1 MNQVVLLQNWSNVCE
16 KIHNNNLADWAQ
28 FSSVKDKL
36 VPQAMSDGFLLL
48 TIDTEFLRRWTID
61 NFQNAIQT
69 ALFLIFNKEYFVQI
83 ELDSTPYCP
92 PNRTQE
98 QTQIRNVSP
107 LQNQGIPT
115 STFTEDNIQTN
126 EFANVTGGS
135 PVINQPQP
143 GFSQGETQD
152 YLTTQVSGQQANNL
166 LNVAPVT
173 SSIPQQPANQSNFL
187 VEIDTEQNETI
198 PATSIAPSLTFE
210 SFVIGDS
217 NRMAYSMAVQVA
229 ENPGDKV
236 LNPLFIY
243 GKSGLGKTHLLRAI
257 QNYVLET
264 RPNAKVIYVDTNDL
278 VNDYTQAATEHDR
291 QKLSFINFRK
301 KYEEADL
308 LLIDD
313 VQFLQGKKQT
323 LDNVF
328 QILNNLVVAGK
339 QIVFSADRAP
349 KVIDIDERYT
359 SRFLQGGTCDIQP
372 PELETKIA
380 IIKSYIKEYNS
391 QSLNDHLWIPE
402 DIITFIAECSG
413 SNIRELKGAITMI
426 IYKYSFAGEEIDKEE
441 LKHTLLNH
449 FTSIKTNITVED
461 IQKII
466 ENYYKI
472 THADLVG
479 KSRAQNIAKPRQIA
493 FYLCRTVL
501 DLPYETLGKK
511 FNNHHSTVL
520 YGVNKIEQ
528 ELMRNRE
535 LAEEIEVLKKMIQ
548 DL

>member
-16 KIHNNNLADWAQ
+16 TIHNNNLADWAQ

-48 TIDTEFLRRWTID
+48 TIDTDFLRRWTID

-92 PNRTQE
+92 PNTQQNQ
-98 QTQIRNVSP
+98 QTTQNVSP
-107 LQNQGIPT
+107 HQNQGIPA
-115 STFTEDNIQTN
+115 STLN
-126 EFANVTGGS
+126 EANVQKTEFIPVAGGTS
-135 PVINQPQP
+135 AFNQPQSSP
-143 GFSQGETQD
+143 IQSGTFDVSQTQF
-152 YLTTQVSGQQANNL
+152 YNPQAATNPVQEAISVTPVSQPPS
-166 LNVAPVT
+166 NV
-173 SSIPQQPANQSNFL
+173 SNFSCDA
-187 VEIDTEQNETI
+187 VQEETI

-217 NRMAYSMAVQVA
+217 NRMTYSMAVQVA

-264 RPNAKVIYVDTNDL
+264 RPSAKVIYVDTNDL
-278 VNDYTQAATEHDR
+278 VNDYTQAAAEHDR
-291 QKLSFINFRK
+291 QKLSFSNFRK

-328 QILNNLVVAGK
+328 QILNNLVTSGK

-380 IIKSYIKEYNS
+380 IIKSYVKEYNN

-402 DIITFIAECSG
+402 DIITFIAQCSG

-426 IYKYSFAGEEIDKEE
+426 IYKYSFAGEDIDKEE

-466 ENYYKI
+466 EDYYKI

-535 LAEEIEVLKKMIQ
+535 LAEEIEVLKKLIQ

>member
-16 KIHNNNLADWAQ
+16 TIHNNNLADWAQ

-61 NFQNAIQT
+61 NFQNSIQT

-92 PNRTQE
+92 PNTQ
-98 QTQIRNVSP
+98 QTQQANQNENP

-115 STFTEDNIQTN
+115 STFNEGNIQKN
-126 EFANVTGGS
+126 EFIPVAGVT
-135 PVINQPQP
+135 PVFNQPQA
-143 GFSQGETQD
+143 GVAS
-152 YLTTQVSGQQANNL
+152 
-166 LNVAPVT
+166 NVAREATQPQLNNPQAAMNPMQEAAVVAPIT
-173 SSIPQQPANQSNFL
+173 QQPVNVANFSCEAVQ
-187 VEIDTEQNETI
+187 EEPI

-264 RPNAKVIYVDTNDL
+264 RPSAKVIYVDTNDL
-278 VNDYTQAATEHDR
+278 VNDYTQAAAEHDR
-291 QKLSFINFRK
+291 QKLSFSNFRK

-328 QILNNLVVAGK
+328 QILNNLVTSGK

-402 DIITFIAECSG
+402 DIITFIAQCSG

-426 IYKYSFAGEEIDKEE
+426 IYKYSFAGEDIDKEE

-466 ENYYKI
+466 EDYYKI

-535 LAEEIEVLKKMIQ
+535 LAEEIEVLKKLIQ